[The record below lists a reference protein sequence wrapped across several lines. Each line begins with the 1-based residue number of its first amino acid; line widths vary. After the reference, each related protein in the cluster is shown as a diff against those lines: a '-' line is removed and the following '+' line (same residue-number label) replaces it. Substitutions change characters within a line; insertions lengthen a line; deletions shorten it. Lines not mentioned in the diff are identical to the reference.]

1 MAING
6 NGYFVVAQPTG
17 SADNQPVFSGVNDY
31 TRAGDFQLNS
41 GGYLVNGAGYYLMG
55 IPIDAATGNPVGS
68 SPQVL
73 QFNNDFIPAQATTA
87 IQYQANL
94 PSTPSSG
101 MIVGT
106 DFEANPLAGAPAA
119 AVITGT
125 GATLQPDAIA
135 QLTGNISLTGATTLS
150 SLGIGVGDQ
159 ITISDGTNTPTT
171 YTVPGGATVND
182 LITAINNAHGGNTL
196 DVTAALNGSGDLV
209 LSGTNGTASVT
220 VTATASDATDLGFP
234 AGANSAEPTNLLTQG
249 AVSQGDTMTIT
260 VGNGTPQII
269 TFGTGA
275 GQVATLAQLQAA
287 ITGLSGVT
295 GTVNTSNGD
304 VTLTSN
310 SQIVLDS
317 TPTAL
322 LSEFGIQN
330 DAAYPANDT
339 VIANDE
345 TTFTNQSVDGG
356 SITAYDTLGNPVN
369 VQFRWAESS
378 TGSWQLFYQSNSNA
392 TGTEAAWQNV
402 GTVFNFN
409 SSGQLDPP
417 ISSVTLQ
424 NLTVNGNSL
433 GNVALNFGSGLTQF
447 ANTSGTTQVSQL
459 QQNGFASGEL
469 ESVAVDS
476 QNQITGTFSNGQTI
490 PLAQITLATFN
501 GQDALQPLNGQA
513 YAQTAEFRPAAP

>member
-1 MAING
+1 M
-6 NGYFVVAQPTG
+6 V
-17 SADNQPVFSGVNDY
+17 
-31 TRAGDFQLNS
+31 
-41 GGYLVNGAGYYLMG
+41 
-55 IPIDAATGNPVGS
+55 
-68 SPQVL
+68 
-73 QFNNDFIPAQATTA
+73 
-87 IQYQANL
+87 
-94 PSTPSSG
+94 
-101 MIVGT
+101 
-106 DFEANPLAGAPAA
+106 
-119 AVITGT
+119 TGT

-135 QLTGNISLTGATTLS
+135 QLTGNVSLTGATTLS
-150 SLGIGVGDQ
+150 SLGITTGDQ
-159 ITISDGTNTPTT
+159 ITINDGTNTPTT
-171 YTVPGGATVND
+171 YTVPGGATVTD
-182 LITAINNAHGGNTL
+182 LITAINNAHTGGTL
-196 DVTAALNGSGDLV
+196 DVTAALNGGGDLV
-209 LSGTNGTASVT
+209 LSGANGTASVT
-220 VTATASDATDLGFP
+220 VTATGSDATDLGFP
-234 AGANSAEPTNLLTQG
+234 AGANAAEPTNLLTQG

-269 TFGTGA
+269 TFGTGV

-369 VQFRWAESS
+369 VQFRWAETS

-409 SSGQLDPP
+409 SSGQLQPP

-424 NLTVNGNSL
+424 NLTVNGDSL
-433 GNVALNFGSGLTQF
+433 GNVALNFGTGLTQF

-469 ESVAVDS
+469 ELVAVDS

-501 GQDALQPLNGQA
+501 GQNALQPLNGEA
-513 YAQTAEFRPAAP
+513 YAQTANSGPPLLNSTGTVVGSSLEASNVDIATQFSQLIVAQQAYSANAKVMQTADQMIQALLQVIQ